1 MSKKRRS
8 SLFNFGL
15 KKDRNYF
22 VENLSTLL
30 SAGIDVYSAL
40 SILQKDMHSKR
51 MKEIIDIILKKV
63 ESGSSLYDS
72 MKDASLFPGRIL
84 SLVRIGEQSG
94 NLVDNL
100 QTIVRQQEKEAI
112 FRSKARSSILY
123 AVVVFSLTLIVGV
136 GSMWFVLPKISE
148 TFKSLDVD
156 LPWITSAMLGL
167 GEFLGKYGYIFV
179 PLVIIFIIFAVYFL
193 FSFPKTKF
201 IGHIILLRVPG
212 IKQMI
217 KQSEIAQFGF
227 TLGTLLKSGI
237 PIVDAI
243 DSIREA
249 TTYRGYRQVY
259 THLRDNV
266 KEGESIQKSFEM
278 YKKSEKYIPLPIQQ
292 ILIAAERSG
301 NLSKALLKVGEKYE
315 LKLEATSRD
324 LATILEPMLLIFV
337 GLGIAAFALS
347 VFMPIYSYINTF

>member
-1 MSKKRRS
+1 MKKKKRS
-8 SLFNFGL
+8 HIYNFGL
-15 KKDRNYF
+15 RKERNYF

-30 SAGIDVYSAL
+30 SAGIDVYSAVN
-40 SILQKDMHSKR
+40 IMQKDLKSKR
-51 MKEIIDIILKKV
+51 MKTVVDIMLNNI
-63 ESGSSLYDS
+63 ESGASLYTS
-72 MKDASLFPGRIL
+72 MENAGLFPNRIL
-84 SLVRIGEQSG
+84 SLIKIGEQSG
-94 NLVDNL
+94 NLVENL
-100 QTIVRQQEKEAI
+100 QTVVRQQEKEMI

-136 GSMWFVLPKISE
+136 GSMWYVLPKISD
-148 TFKSLDVD
+148 TFLSLDVE
-156 LPWITSAMLGL
+156 LPWITNVMLSFG
-167 GEFLGKYGYIFV
+167 GFLGQYGFIFV
-179 PLVIIFIIFAVYFL
+179 PVFILLISISVYFL

-201 IGHIILLRVPG
+201 IGHVLLFRVPG
-212 IKQMI
+212 IKQLI

-249 TTYRGYRQVY
+249 TTFRGYRNVY
-259 THLRDNV
+259 THLRDSV
-266 KEGESIQKSFEM
+266 RIGESIQKSFETC
-278 YKKSEKYIPLPIQQ
+278 KKAEKFIPIPIQQ

-301 NLSKALLKVGEKYE
+301 NLSGALLKIGEKYE
-315 LKLEATSRD
+315 IKLEATSRD
-324 LATILEPMLLIFV
+324 LATILEPILLIFV